1 LHICCIEKVRLHR
14 ISFWLVHLV
23 PSLSYSPSTFLP
35 QFVLLRYHF
44 SSDLSFFLALAKQ
57 RRSSKKLLEDG
68 RGSFV
73 KGLFGVWFGISI
85 ITNQH
90 HLNPQSASSPQP
102 SKDEVHNSPLKLLNI
117 SNNLPKHILISLLR
131 NLALT
136 RVLLTTIKSVR
147 SMTIKIGCPIPFFAV
162 TVRRTD
168 DIVVGE
174 IGVVE
179 EGEVFWVCV
188 SEGEWTGRGGK
199 GYLL

>member
-1 LHICCIEKVRLHR
+1 LF
-14 ISFWLVHLV
+14 SFPFS
-23 PSLSYSPSTFLP
+23 PSLSSSIPFLI
-35 QFVLLRYHF
+35 Q
-44 SSDLSFFLALAKQ
+44 SSLFLTLATAK
-57 RRSSKKLLEDG
+57 SSESSWKKADG
-68 RGSFV
+68 GFV

>member
-1 LHICCIEKVRLHR
+1 
-14 ISFWLVHLV
+14 
-23 PSLSYSPSTFLP
+23 
-35 QFVLLRYHF
+35 
-44 SSDLSFFLALAKQ
+44 
-57 RRSSKKLLEDG
+57 LEEG
-68 RGSFV
+68 RGRLCQ
-73 KGLFGVWFGISI
+73 GTFGVCFGFSF
-85 ITNQH
+85 TNQH

-147 SMTIKIGCPIPFFAV
+147 SMTIKIGCPIPFFAM
-162 TVRRTD
+162 TVLRTY

-174 IGVVE
+174 IGVFE